1 VFSLVYVS
9 AFETDSVADRKMWQ
23 RWLRLVY
30 KQRSRTETFVA
41 VGLEGSLKP
50 MKYLLSTIF
59 IVALVFGNGV
69 SAKAQSEI
77 TLLAPGPTRRTLDKI
92 LPAFEA
98 KTGHKVKVTYA
109 TGRTST
115 QAVAKGEPLDVS
127 LIVAPVTGALTSGS
141 VIPSSETLV
150 ASYYT
155 AIAVAKGAPK
165 PDIST
170 PAAVKKALLAA
181 KSVGYEDADFTTAGQ
196 GPTEAI
202 DKLGIADQIAAK
214 SRLCAGNTKYSANS
228 SCFDPATGGVRS
240 IEKLLESGDVD
251 IAMLFLSDMLPSK
264 DKISIVGPLPRK
276 ICTPT
281 AIVGFISTHASD
293 AAAAKALLQ
302 YLASPEAQAI
312 FKEAG
317 FEPHS

>member
-1 VFSLVYVS
+1 
-9 AFETDSVADRKMWQ
+9 M
-23 RWLRLVY
+23 
-30 KQRSRTETFVA
+30 
-41 VGLEGSLKP
+41 KP
-50 MKYLLSTIF
+50 VKYLFSTIF
-59 IVALVFGNGV
+59 IVALVFGNWV

-127 LIVAPVTGALTSGS
+127 LIVAPITGALTSGS

-214 SRLCAGNTKYSANS
+214 SKLCAGNTKYSANS
-228 SCFDPATGGVRS
+228 TCFDPATGGVRS

-281 AIVGFISTHASD
+281 AIVGFISAHASD

>member
-1 VFSLVYVS
+1 
-9 AFETDSVADRKMWQ
+9 M
-23 RWLRLVY
+23 
-30 KQRSRTETFVA
+30 
-41 VGLEGSLKP
+41 KP
-50 MKYLLSTIF
+50 VKYLLSTIF
-59 IVALVFGNGV
+59 IVAFVFGNWV

-127 LIVAPVTGALTSGS
+127 LIVAPITGALTSGS

-214 SRLCAGNTKYSANS
+214 SKLCAGNTKYSANS
-228 SCFDPATGGVRS
+228 TCFDPATGGVRS

-281 AIVGFISTHASD
+281 AIVGFISAHASD

>member
-1 VFSLVYVS
+1 V
-9 AFETDSVADRKMWQ
+9 
-23 RWLRLVY
+23 
-30 KQRSRTETFVA
+30 
-41 VGLEGSLKP
+41 KP
-50 MKYLLSTIF
+50 VKYLFSTIF
-59 IVALVFGNGV
+59 IVALVFGNWV

-127 LIVAPVTGALTSGS
+127 LIVAPITGALTSGS

-214 SRLCAGNTKYSANS
+214 SKLCAGNTKYSANS
-228 SCFDPATGGVRS
+228 TCFDPATGGVRS

-281 AIVGFISTHASD
+281 AIVGFISAHASD

>member
-1 VFSLVYVS
+1 
-9 AFETDSVADRKMWQ
+9 M
-23 RWLRLVY
+23 
-30 KQRSRTETFVA
+30 
-41 VGLEGSLKP
+41 KP
-50 MKYLLSTIF
+50 VKYLFSTIF
-59 IVALVFGNGV
+59 IVALVFGNWV

-98 KTGHKVKVTYA
+98 KTGQKVKVTYA

-127 LIVAPVTGALTSGS
+127 LIVAPITGALTSGS

-214 SRLCAGNTKYSANS
+214 SKLCAGNTKYSANS
-228 SCFDPATGGVRS
+228 TCFDPATGGVRS

-281 AIVGFISTHASD
+281 AIVGFISAHASD